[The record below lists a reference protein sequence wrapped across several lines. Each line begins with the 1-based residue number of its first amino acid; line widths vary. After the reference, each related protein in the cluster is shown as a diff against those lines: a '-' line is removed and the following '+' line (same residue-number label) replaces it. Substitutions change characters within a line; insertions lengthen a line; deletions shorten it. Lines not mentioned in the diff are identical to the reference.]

1 MMYDM
6 FVDESRVKNFCSS
19 SKKTRLRGLM
29 YSCDSES
36 HFGNRIISENI
47 KNRVWSPIIHFHSVF
62 DPFFEFRL
70 GKALIYWWFL
80 CFSMLTS
87 EKFVIRSRRDMCIGT
102 SALESVRC
110 IFFREM
116 FLPPS
121 KCFYPLPHIVA
132 QLKIVT

>member
-1 MMYDM
+1 MTYDM

-70 GKALIYWWFL
+70 KEYTPPKKFDVFHKTLTRAIFLSFDSFYMIHGAKDIYFLWKFWKSTFGQHLGNICCLHVAL
-80 CFSMLTS
+80 T
-87 EKFVIRSRRDMCIGT
+87 
-102 SALESVRC
+102 AL
-110 IFFREM
+110 
-116 FLPPS
+116 L
-121 KCFYPLPHIVA
+121 L
-132 QLKIVT
+132 